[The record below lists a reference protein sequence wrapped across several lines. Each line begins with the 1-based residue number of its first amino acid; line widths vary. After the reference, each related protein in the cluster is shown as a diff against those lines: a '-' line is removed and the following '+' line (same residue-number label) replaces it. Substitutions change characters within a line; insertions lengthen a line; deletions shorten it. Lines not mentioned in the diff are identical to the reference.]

1 MSELNLNVTSTA
13 LLIMD
18 CQEGIV
24 GALNPDQRSALM
36 ASLQKTKTAARNSG
50 IPIIYVVIGFRD
62 GHPEIGQ
69 KGWFTP
75 VKESQRMILGSQE
88 AAICIELSPLPGDLI
103 VTKKRMSA
111 FTGSD
116 LEQILR
122 GLSIQTLVLC
132 GVSSVGVVESTARH
146 AIDMDYNIIILKD
159 GCADR
164 DELANDAAL
173 THVLPRIA
181 TVVSSEEFVNNLNVS
196 PES

>member
-1 MSELNLNVTSTA
+1 MSKLNLDTASTA
-13 LLIMD
+13 LLLMD

-36 ASLQKTKTAARNSG
+36 TSLQQARTAARNSG

-62 GHPEIGQ
+62 GHQEIGE
-69 KGWFTP
+69 KGWFTSI
-75 VKESQRMILGSQE
+75 KESRRMILGSQE

-103 VTKKRMSA
+103 VTKKRMSG

-181 TVVSSEEFVNNLNVS
+181 TVIDSETFLDAINIT

>member
-1 MSELNLNVTSTA
+1 MSELNLDATSTA
-13 LLIMD
+13 LLLMD

-36 ASLQKTKTAARNSG
+36 TSLQQTKTAARNAG
-50 IPIIYVVIGFRD
+50 IPIIYVVIGFRE
-62 GHPEIGQ
+62 GHPEIGP
-69 KGWFTP
+69 KGWFTS
-75 VKESQRMILGSQE
+75 VKESKRMILDSQE

-116 LEQILR
+116 LEQILS

-146 AIDMDYNIIILKD
+146 AIDMDYSIIILKD

-181 TVVSSEEFVNNLNVS
+181 TVVDSEEFINNLNIT